1 MKFKINVKGR
11 ILLTILFLI
20 IVSLP
25 VYADNLT
32 NSSTNVL
39 NYFNITTSNYTVS
52 NPANSSNSSST
63 NSTNSSK
70 ITVDKLDILNN
81 ATEAT
86 INVWVKQNKYR
97 ENGGLAGKYEANPFS
112 RSFLVRT
119 VLNNSLSV
127 VLSSNGNQGIT
138 HTSTTTLKCGITNN
152 NKWTM
157 ISVSVEGK
165 KKNFFLKKKKKKKK
179 KKKITKN

>member
-86 INVWVKQNKYR
+86 INVWV
-97 ENGGLAGKYEANPFS
+97 A
-112 RSFLVRT
+112 
-119 VLNNSLSV
+119 
-127 VLSSNGNQGIT
+127 
-138 HTSTTTLKCGITNN
+138 
-152 NKWTM
+152 
-157 ISVSVEGK
+157 
-165 KKNFFLKKKKKKKK
+165 
-179 KKKITKN
+179 